1 MTEQEREKICA
12 IFKRYPAVKL
22 GYLFGSRATGT
33 SGPLSDYDF
42 ALYLEERDEAAMFD
56 TKLRIQPDLAQAL
69 GTDRVDVVI
78 LNLAQSPELKYAVIA
93 EGTLLYEVEPFRM
106 LVEPRILNEYF
117 DFHEMLKRH
126 ELTRG

>member
-1 MTEQEREKICA
+1 MTPQQREKIIA
-12 IFKRYPAVKL
+12 ILKRYPAVKL

-33 SGPLSDYDF
+33 NGPLSDYDF

-56 TKLRIQPDLAQAL
+56 MKIRIQTDLAQTL

-93 EGTLLYEVEPFRM
+93 EGTLLYEVVPFRM

-126 ELTRG
+126 ELTRA

>member
-1 MTEQEREKICA
+1 MTKQEAKKIVA
-12 IFKRYPAVKL
+12 ILKRYPRVKL

-33 SGPLSDYDF
+33 NGPLSDYDF
-42 ALYLEERDEAAMFD
+42 ALYLDDRDEAKMFD
-56 TKLRIQPDLAQAL
+56 LKIEIQTQLAQTL

-106 LVEPRILNEYF
+106 IVEPRILNEYF

-126 ELTRG
+126 ALTRG